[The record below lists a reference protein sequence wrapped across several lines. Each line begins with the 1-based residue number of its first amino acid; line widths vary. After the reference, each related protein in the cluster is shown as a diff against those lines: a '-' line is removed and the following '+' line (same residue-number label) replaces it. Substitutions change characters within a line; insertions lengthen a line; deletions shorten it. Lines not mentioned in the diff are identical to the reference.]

1 MGESVMFA
9 WFEKVLQTY
18 IKEKQKELD
27 FDRSFMVCNAF
38 KRDKTDN
45 VKVSLATNTA
55 YLALVPVGY
64 TCKCKPLDV
73 CKKKPLKDVT
83 YFLRRLCHVYCY

>member
-1 MGESVMFA
+1 MGEFVMFT

-38 KRDKTDN
+38 KRDKADN
-45 VKVSLATNTA
+45 GNVSLATNTA
-55 YLALVPVGY
+55 YLALVPVGC

-83 YFLRRLCHVYCY
+83 